1 MEKQKLQNKIFGMC
15 LIAIL
20 SLSLSSTVYGDVD
33 KENAQ
38 IIDAINP
45 KLILPSDIYVS
56 SKNPTSVNFKVYAI
70 DNVDGKI
77 DVQCDKTP
85 SHVFKLGKT
94 TVRCET
100 EDSAGNKSRG
110 SFIVTVGY
118 NIVQIPTWI
127 KQLTNLWTTN
137 SIDDKT
143 YAASMGFLLQK
154 QIVQVPMPKNPNSS
168 ESEIPVWIKSTAQLW
183 IDEKRTDDD
192 FSIVLQWMINR
203 NIIHF

>member
-1 MEKQKLQNKIFGMC
+1 MC

-77 DVQCDKTP
+77 DVQCDKTH
-85 SHVFKLGKT
+85 SHIFKLGKT

-137 SIDDKT
+137 TIDDKT
-143 YAASMGFLLQK
+143 YATSMGFLMQK